1 MTAMPPLARPA
12 LLALL
17 GACAALAAWRT
28 APAGAAVEARAGAQ
42 QDAGA
47 ARIRLNQLGFHPAAP
62 KTAIVVDGAATTFA
76 VIGAERGDTVLR
88 GTLGPARRWAP
99 SGETVRRADLSR
111 LTRVGRYVLVVPGVG
126 RSHPFAVGADVVR
139 PVAQASLKA
148 FYFQRTAVPLPA
160 RYAGPW
166 ARAAGHP
173 DTLVLV
179 HASAADAGRPAGT
192 RLSSPLGWY
201 DAGDYNKYVVN
212 SGITTSTLLSIAEHF
227 PAYAAALA
235 PGIPEAGG
243 ALPDVLDEA
252 LFNLRWMRTMQ
263 DPRDGGV
270 YHKLTNAE
278 FDGFVMPEH
287 ASATPRYVVQK
298 STAAALNL
306 AAVAAQAARVLRAHP
321 GAPPGLAD
329 SLVRE
334 ATAAWH
340 WARAHPDSTY
350 DQERLNARF
359 APKINTGA
367 YDDRTLVDEVRWA
380 AAELFLATR
389 RPAYLEAAEPLAAPA
404 PDVPGW
410 NSVRTLGLYALLEH
424 RRALPAGFDTVA
436 LKRRLLDW
444 TRTLVD
450 RTRASAYGVPM
461 EVRDFVWGSS
471 AVAANQ
477 GIALVQAYRL
487 GGDTAALHAAVA
499 TLDYLLGRNATGY
512 SFVTGFGARTPL
524 WPHHRPSAA
533 DTVAAPVPGM
543 LVGGPNPGQQD
554 ACAGYPSKLP
564 ARSYVDSTCSYAA
577 NEIAINWNAPLAYL
591 AAALDAIYG
600 TRAR

>member
-1 MTAMPPLARPA
+1 MLA
-12 LLALL
+12 
-17 GACAALAAWRT
+17 
-28 APAGAAVEARAGAQ
+28 
-42 QDAGA
+42 
-47 ARIRLNQLGFHPAAP
+47 
-62 KTAIVVDGAATTFA
+62 
-76 VIGAERGDTVLR
+76 
-88 GTLGPARRWAP
+88 
-99 SGETVRRADLSR
+99 
-111 LTRVGRYVLVVPGVG
+111 VPGVG
-126 RSHPFAVGADVVR
+126 RSHPFVVGPGVAR
-139 PVAQASLKA
+139 PLAQAALKA
-148 FYFQRTAVPLPA
+148 FYFQRTAEPLPV
-160 RYAGPW
+160 RYAGRW

-179 HASAADAGRPAGT
+179 HPSAAGPGRPAGT

-235 PGIPEAGG
+235 PGIPESGG

-278 FDGFVMPEH
+278 FDGFVMPAR
-287 ASATPRYVVQK
+287 ASTIPRYVVQK
-298 STAAALNL
+298 GTAAALNF
-306 AAVAAQAARVLRAHP
+306 AAVAAQAARVLRAYP
-321 GAPPGLAD
+321 GTPRGLAD

-334 ATAAWH
+334 ATAAWG
-340 WARAHPDSTY
+340 WVRLHPDSTY
-350 DQERLNARF
+350 DQERLNAHTT
-359 APKINTGA
+359 PKINTGA
-367 YDDRTLVDEVRWA
+367 YGDRSLVDEVRWA
-380 AAELFLATR
+380 AAELYLTTR
-389 RPAYLEAAEPLAAPA
+389 QPAYLAAAEPLASPA

-436 LKRRLLDW
+436 LKRRLVDW
-444 TRTLVD
+444 TRTLVEGA
-450 RTRASAYGVPM
+450 RGSAYGVPM
-461 EVRDFVWGSS
+461 EAGDFVWGSS

-487 GGDTAALHAAVA
+487 TGDTAALHAAVA

-512 SFVTGFGARTPL
+512 SFVTGFGTRTPM

-533 DTVAAPVPGM
+533 DTVTAPVPGM

-554 ACAGYPSKLP
+554 KCAGYPSKLP

-591 AAALDAIYG
+591 AAALDAVYAG
-600 TRAR
+600 RAR